1 MTGEGETKP
10 TETWQDL
17 EELLAQLTVEQIRF
31 VVARQEHNT
40 DKAATKAA
48 GVPAGSI
55 KNWKHRGVPLDEAV
69 KLMAM
74 DGVVAALH
82 IRRKGLAKAMAI
94 KYEGLESK
102 DKRLRQSVAT
112 EFIEWELGK
121 AKQRQ
126 EITGAEG
133 KALLPVSD
141 LIAALKEADRQ
152 LGDDGPDSGDG

>member
-1 MTGEGETKP
+1 MTGEGESKP

-17 EELLAQLTVEQIRF
+17 ERLLAQLTVEQIRF

-40 DKAATKAA
+40 DKAAAKAA

-55 KNWKHRGVPLDEAV
+55 KNWKHRGVPLDAAV

-102 DKRLRQSVAT
+102 DKRLQQSVAT
-112 EFIEWELGK
+112 EFVEWELGK
-121 AKQRQ
+121 AMQRQ
-126 EITGAEG
+126 EVTGASG
-133 KALLPVSD
+133 KDLLPVD
-141 LIAALKEADRQ
+141 ELLAALKKADQ
-152 LGDDGPDSGDG
+152 LLSDE

>member
-1 MTGEGETKP
+1 MTGEVDSKP

-40 DKAATKAA
+40 DKAAAKAA

-94 KYEGLESK
+94 KYGGLDSK
-102 DKRLRQSVAT
+102 KEHIQQSVAT

-133 KALLPVSD
+133 KALLPVTE
-141 LIAALKEADRQ
+141 LVAALKEADR
-152 LGDDGPDSGDG
+152 LLSDGSGSGDG

>member
-1 MTGEGETKP
+1 MTGRVETSP

-17 EELLAQLTVEQIRF
+17 EELLDQLTVEQIRF
-31 VVARQEHNT
+31 VVARQEAKT
-40 DKAATKAA
+40 DKEAAKAIGISA
-48 GVPAGSI
+48 GTV
-55 KNWKHRGVPLDEAV
+55 KNWKYAGVPLDEAV

-102 DKRLRQSVAT
+102 DKRLQQSVAT
-112 EFIEWELGK
+112 EFVEWELGK

-133 KALLPVSD
+133 KALLPVTD
-141 LIAALKEADRQ
+141 LIAALKEADRL
-152 LGDDGPDSGDG
+152 LGDESGPGDG